1 MEVLSSQYIHSFL
14 DSPISEKLVSMEV
27 EQSDLSGN
35 ITKTISEKLV
45 SMEVV
50 FIVYHPL
57 HFPYLISEKLV
68 SMEVGFTPSSSKS
81 LSSLISEKLV
91 SMEVKSP
98 SYISFSLH
106 IQNFRKTS

>member
-1 MEVLSSQYIHSFL
+1 
-14 DSPISEKLVSMEV
+14 MEV

-91 SMEVKSP
+91 SMEELLFCYNVS
-98 SYISFSLH
+98 S
-106 IQNFRKTS
+106 Q